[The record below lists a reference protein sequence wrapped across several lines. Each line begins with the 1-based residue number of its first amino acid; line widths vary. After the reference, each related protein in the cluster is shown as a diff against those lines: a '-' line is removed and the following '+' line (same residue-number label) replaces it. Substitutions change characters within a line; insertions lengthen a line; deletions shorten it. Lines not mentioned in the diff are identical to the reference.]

1 MRIIGSVMN
10 NPNTRRDLVI
20 IGSGP
25 AAWTAAIYA
34 ARSLLYPLVIAGDTP
49 GGQLMTTTEV
59 ENFPGFEQ
67 GILGPTLMEAMRKQA
82 ERVGVV
88 TAIGDVTMI
97 TEEKHNFMIKT
108 TSSSPIVTRAVIVA
122 SGATANTLKLPGED
136 RLMGRGVGTCAVCDA
151 PFYRGKDTVFVVGG
165 GDSAMEEARA
175 LAKFARRVII
185 IVRSDKLKASQIM
198 INHIKEIQNIEIWFK
213 SQATDLFGD
222 KKLERVRVERDGA
235 SSVYPADGLFYA
247 IGHTPSTAFLKESGI
262 LLDEMGYII
271 TPISSIFSPSA
282 RARTWISK
290 RFSSETT
297 REEYSTITS
306 VSGIFAAGDCTDP
319 TFRQAVTAA
328 GMGCMAALDAQRW
341 LERHSHSS

>member
-1 MRIIGSVMN
+1 MVNSV
-10 NPNTRRDLVI
+10 VI

-34 ARSLLYPLVIAGDTP
+34 ARALLHPLVIAGEAP
-49 GGQLMTTTEV
+49 GGQLMFTTEV
-59 ENFPGFEQ
+59 ENFPGFKQ
-67 GILGPTLMEAMRKQA
+67 GILGPTLMEIMQKQA
-82 ERVGVV
+82 ERFG
-88 TAIGDVTMI
+88 TTLIQGDVVSLNSENGIFIIQKGSETI
-97 TEEKHNFMIKT
+97 AAST
-108 TSSSPIVTRAVIVA
+108 VIVA
-122 SGATANTLKLPGED
+122 SGASANTLKLPEEN
-136 RLMGRGVGTCAVCDA
+136 RLMGKGVGTCAVCDA

-198 INHIKEIQNIEIWFK
+198 INHIKDIQNIEIWYK
-213 SQATDLFGD
+213 SLATDLIGD
-222 KKLERVRVERDGA
+222 KKLERVRIERHGE
-235 SSVYPADGLFYA
+235 SSEYPADGLFYA
-247 IGHTPSTAFLKESGI
+247 IGHTPSTTFLKESGI

-271 TPISSIFSPSA
+271 TPISSIFSPSV
-282 RARTWISK
+282 RARTWISQ

-297 REEYSTITS
+297 GGEYSTITS

-328 GMGCMAALDAQRW
+328 GMGCMAALDAQKW